1 MKKLLQAKKLGSA
14 IPLAVVTVL
23 ILLAIGTGLLSM
35 DLNSRIFSTL
45 TTSDIYAQCVADE
58 GLTIALFRMNITGE

>member
-35 DLNSRIFSTL
+35 GLNSRIFSTL
-45 TTSDIYAQCVADE
+45 TTSYIYAQCVTDE
-58 GLTIALFRMNITGE
+58 GLTMALFKMNITGE